1 MISTTLKAIER
12 TEIIVPW
19 CWIEKMSL
27 NVVLKKRGIFNRIQ
41 FYIKRSMDISG
52 KGLLHLYQE
61 TSSLIGS

>member
-12 TEIIVPW
+12 TEIIVSW

-27 NVVLKKRGIFNRIQ
+27 NVVLKKGVFLTKFH
-41 FYIKRSMDISG
+41 FYIKSSMDISG